1 MQYKTGNKTLKV
13 LDTKMMKNKKTIKV
27 FTWMLTLC
35 LWLVMGVAAASEPAG
50 ENTGAGSPA
59 VEEAVMCEGVQDGLP
74 VNQTIIFNVS
84 KTSAYCWSEFDPV
97 PADGVVYHEWYR
109 KGVLITR
116 KKLAVHTPRWATYS
130 RLPLRQEDV
139 GPWHID
145 ITDANGNILKT
156 LRFSIT
162 E

>member
-1 MQYKTGNKTLKV
+1 
-13 LDTKMMKNKKTIKV
+13 MKNKNKIKE
-27 FTWMLTLC
+27 FSWMLVLSV
-35 LWLVMGVAAASEPAG
+35 WLVTGVPAAAEPAE
-50 ENTGAGSPA
+50 ENAGPASPA
-59 VEEAVMCEGVQDGLP
+59 VQEAVMCEGIQDGLP

-116 KKLAVHTPRWATYS
+116 KKLAVRKPRWATYS
-130 RLPLRQEDV
+130 RLPLRQADI
-139 GPWHID
+139 GPWHLNV
-145 ITDANGNILKT
+145 TDENGNVLKT